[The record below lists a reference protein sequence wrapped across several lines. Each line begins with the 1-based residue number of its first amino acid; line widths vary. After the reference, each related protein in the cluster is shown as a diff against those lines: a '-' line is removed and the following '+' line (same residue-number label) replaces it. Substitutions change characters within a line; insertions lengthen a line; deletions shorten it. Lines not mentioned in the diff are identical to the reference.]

1 MGEGEGSGEKKAD
14 EPSAEQR
21 DAGAKPV
28 PEGTE
33 MSDDSFDDLI
43 IEVDLAELEA
53 ELGNQPP
60 GRKY

>member
-1 MGEGEGSGEKKAD
+1 MGEGEGSGEKKVD
-14 EPSAEQR
+14 EPSADQH
-21 DAGAKPV
+21 DAGAN
-28 PEGTE
+28 GDSNDS
-33 MSDDSFDDLI
+33 SDSSFDDLI